1 MKTIDLIN
9 RLETLVNELTAMGEP
24 SDLSTFRAMLG
35 RAAIPFETG
44 AALRGPVI
52 IVDGTTFYFDDSGAL
67 FMSSDTVKTVSVTDH
82 QKTPPSKVEPS
93 PETKRTHHP
102 GWRGCG
108 ALLQL
113 PRWPT
118 GGFCGEPG
126 MICATCAAV
135 GE

>member
-1 MKTIDLIN
+1 MKKLDLIE
-9 RLETLVNELTAMGEP
+9 RLETLVSELAASYEP
-24 SDLSTFRAMLG
+24 SNLETFRSMLE

-52 IVDGTTFYFDDSGAL
+52 IVDSTTFYFDDSGAL
-67 FMSSDTVKTVSVTDH
+67 FMSSDTVKTVSVTDS

-108 ALLQL
+108 ALLRL
-113 PRWPT
+113 RDWPP
-118 GGFCGEPG
+118 GGSCGDRG
-126 MICATCAAV
+126 MICAVCAAC
-135 GE
+135 E